1 MVVGHRRGLRAQ
13 ETAEIL
19 WNGEERRRE
28 REGTEKGQ
36 RRDREGTE
44 RKGEEVW
51 TPHTRHSI
59 ELVAVRFTVNYK
71 SIHLSCVCTG
81 KYIEY
86 DYMIYIN

>member
-1 MVVGHRRGLRAQ
+1 VEWRGK
-13 ETAEIL
+13 
-19 WNGEERRRE
+19 
-28 REGTEKGQ
+28 EKGQ

-86 DYMIYIN
+86 DYMNRLIN